1 MSKSKPLNIKT
12 TLGVIFLISLIVAAQ
27 ANGETIKGPIKS
39 ALESGWLD
47 IAVWG
52 YVLGTCAIHKYLYS
66 SNELQNNS
74 FLYRHFGNYAEA
86 VFGAATYGFA
96 SATSLALLKGL
107 YLQTF
112 YAESYFVGFANFDL
126 VSMFFLTSFL
136 LVYCLFNTSVMLK
149 EVLFHQSISEV
160 TVKN

>member
-12 TLGVIFLISLIVAAQ
+12 TCGVVFLISLIIVVQ
-27 ANGETIKGPIKS
+27 AYGDEIKEPVK
-39 ALESGWLD
+39 AVFESGWLD

-52 YVLGTCAIHKYLYS
+52 YVLGIFAIHKYLHS

-74 FLYRHFGNYAEA
+74 FLYRHFGRYAEA
-86 VFGAATYGFA
+86 VFGAATYGLA

-107 YLQTF
+107 YLQAF
-112 YAESYFVGFANFDL
+112 YEKSYFVGFAAFDL
-126 VSMFFLTSFL
+126 ASIFLLTSFL

-149 EVLFHQSISEV
+149 EILFHQSTSEV
-160 TVKN
+160 TVRN